1 MMGQMIWLS
10 CEGENP
16 ADKENIGAISYYPY
30 PGFPTYHYPYEKQ
43 KDYLSPAV
51 FAHLKNP
58 KRKLS
63 RLVYAVEKSRTK
75 CTTKHFMDR
84 GFRGK
89 PAYQINR
96 NAFLRFISQ

>member
-16 ADKENIGAISYYPY
+16 ADKENIGSISYYPF

-58 KRKLS
+58 KRKSSTVVLT
-63 RLVYAVEKSRTK
+63 AVNTL
-75 CTTKHFMDR
+75 C
-84 GFRGK
+84 
-89 PAYQINR
+89 A
-96 NAFLRFISQ
+96 